1 MHLNNEDYGGMMR
14 IKSGRAWIALIM
26 LLALACSPLA
36 AADAAA
42 DAAVDATA
50 PGLVNQAS
58 YMVNGGPVAGDAP
71 VVLNNRLL
79 VPLDVLA
86 GELLIEY
93 SQNTA
98 GDSMDLVRGDE
109 TTVLPMEQ
117 KVAIID
123 GSQVPIDVAATSFG
137 SQVYVPLRVV
147 VESFGGSVQWD
158 SARGCALVIDQ
169 PSLYLEG
176 IDARI
181 IGVHDAAEIN
191 QWWLQKGYTE
201 EPYRDDAPVVE
212 AELEADYV
220 FGRVYDGEVSGKFGG
235 WLLQNSALN
244 ALQPDE
250 MRDKWALPALP
261 LYRVDVLLVDGIH
274 FRAGL
279 AAPVAGWGEGGG
291 IQYDLMGE
299 KVGEFIN
306 ERSLLN

>member
-1 MHLNNEDYGGMMR
+1 MYLNNENSNGMMPV
-14 IKSGRAWIALIM
+14 KSGRAWTALIM
-26 LLALACSPLA
+26 ILALACAPLVA
-36 AADAAA
+36 AN
-42 DAAVDATA
+42 AAVDTA
-50 PGLVNQAS
+50 VPGSGGELI
-58 YMVNGGPVAGDAP
+58 YMVNGDPVAGDAP
-71 VVLNNRLL
+71 VVLNDRLL

-93 SQNTA
+93 SQNA
-98 GDSMDLVRGDE
+98 AADSMDLVRGDE

-117 KVAIID
+117 KLAIID
-123 GSQVPIDVAATSFG
+123 GNRVPIDVGATSFG

-147 VESFGGSVQWD
+147 VESFGGNVQWD
-158 SARGCALVIDQ
+158 NAHGYALVIDQ

-181 IGVHDAAEIN
+181 IKVYDAAQVN

-212 AELEADYV
+212 AELEADYI
-220 FGRVYDGEVSGKFGG
+220 FGRVYDGDVSGKYGG
-235 WLLQNSALN
+235 WLLQNSALD
-244 ALQPDE
+244 ALQPE
-250 MRDKWALPALP
+250 EIRDTWALPALP

-279 AAPVAGWGEGGG
+279 AAPVAEWGDGGG

-299 KVGEFIN
+299 KVGDFVN